1 MIRTA
6 TARADGMQ
14 AMLLQ
19 HRTRLV
25 VGYIATK
32 LDLEPLR
39 LTYVGLLH
47 QLFLLQLT
55 IEELDD
61 ATIEMLPVIAPIDA
75 VILVCV
81 GRHLKG
87 YVRLDQ
93 LGG

>member
-1 MIRTA
+1 
-6 TARADGMQ
+6 MQ

-25 VGYIATK
+25 VGYITTK

-61 ATIEMLPVIAPIDA
+61 ATIEMLPVVASVDA
-75 VILVCV
+75 VILV
-81 GRHLKG
+81 GIGSHLKG
-87 YVRLDQ
+87 DIGLDQ
-93 LGG
+93 LSG